1 MQTEHAGE
9 NASLDSA
16 VQTIMAKMPNQ
27 LGKKEEPAR
36 DTRQNRVDR
45 DPTEMDDYQDLDAL
59 EAAERQD
66 KRNALG
72 EETPEPEVAESEEAQ
87 EANASDDGFIELPAA
102 EEGKEPERV
111 PLSEAVEAVQ
121 KLRQM
126 EGEIATAVIRAEEEA
141 FNKQDQ
147 ITQALDKTFQ
157 TVREQARVAME
168 MMHLYAPPAPD
179 KIMLDRNSGYY
190 DPEGYHLAKIQ
201 YDNFLGHYDQVKNTL
216 KQVEGGRNATGAYQ
230 DTAIVQR
237 ETERTARFI
246 PEFKDEKSRETLK
259 SEMFDVLNK
268 RYGVTKEELADIVD
282 HKAWRMMHDLYKSVA
297 TERKAPEVRKQI
309 QEKAPKLVRG
319 RLPDRDNSTGK
330 FIGDARKAH
339 REQGSEESLA
349 RLLLSSGKLK
359 GL

>member
-9 NASLDSA
+9 DASLDSA
-16 VQTIMAKMPNQ
+16 VQAIMAKMPSQ
-27 LGKKEEPAR
+27 LGKTQEPAK

-45 DPTEMDDYQDLDAL
+45 DPTEMDDYQDLEAL
-59 EAAERQD
+59 EAAERLE
-66 KRNALG
+66 KRDALG
-72 EETPEPEVAESEEAQ
+72 EDAPEPEVAEREEAQ
-87 EANASDDGFIELPAA
+87 EANASDDGFIELPPA

-141 FNKQDQ
+141 FAKQDQ

-157 TVREQARVAME
+157 TVREQARVALE
-168 MMHLYAPPAPD
+168 MMHLYAPPPPD

-190 DPEGYHLAKIQ
+190 DPEGFHVAQIQ
-201 YDNFLGHYDQVKNTL
+201 YDNFVKHYNEVKNTL
-216 KQVEGGRNATGAYQ
+216 KQVDSGRNATGSYQ
-230 DTAIVQR
+230 DTALVQR

-246 PEFKDEKSRETLK
+246 PEFKDEKTREARK
-259 SEMFDVLNK
+259 SEIFDTLSK

-282 HKAWRMMHDLYKSVA
+282 HKAWRMMNDLTKLVSA
-297 TERKAPEVRKQI
+297 EKKAPEVRKHI

-330 FIGDARKAH
+330 FIGDARKEH
-339 REQGSEESLA
+339 REQGTEESLA
-349 RLLLSSGKLK
+349 RLLLKSGKLK

>member
-9 NASLDSA
+9 DASLDSA
-16 VQTIMAKMPNQ
+16 VQAIMAKMPSQ
-27 LGKKEEPAR
+27 LGKTQEPAK

-45 DPTEMDDYQDLDAL
+45 DPTEMDEYQDLDAL
-59 EAAERQD
+59 EAAERLD
-66 KRNALG
+66 KRDGLG
-72 EETPEPEVAESEEAQ
+72 EEAPDQDAAESEEAP

-157 TVREQARVAME
+157 TVREQARVALE
-168 MMHLYAPPAPD
+168 MMHLYAPAQPD
-179 KIMLDRNSGYY
+179 PILLDENSGYY
-190 DPEGYHLAKIQ
+190 DPAYYHKAKIQ
-201 YDNFLGHYDQVKNTL
+201 YDNFLAHYNQVKNTL
-216 KQVEGGRNATGAYQ
+216 KQVEGGRNATGSYQ

-246 PEFKDEKSRETLK
+246 PEFKDEKAREARK
-259 SEMFDVLNK
+259 SEIFDALNK

-282 HKAWRMMHDLYKSVA
+282 HKAWRMMNDLTKLVSA
-297 TERKAPEVRKQI
+297 EKKAPEVRKQI

-319 RLPDRDNSTGK
+319 RLPDRDNSSGK

-349 RLLLSSGKLK
+349 RLLISSGKLK